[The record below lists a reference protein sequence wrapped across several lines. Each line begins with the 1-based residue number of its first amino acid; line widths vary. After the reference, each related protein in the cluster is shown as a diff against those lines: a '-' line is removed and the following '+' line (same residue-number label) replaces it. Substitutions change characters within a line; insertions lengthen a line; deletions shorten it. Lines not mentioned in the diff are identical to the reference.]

1 MNASFDTLAAARE
14 LESGGFDDMQAAVL
28 LKVMRMSGESTVTK
42 SDLALVKADLSRMKS
57 DLALVKADLSRMDES
72 LRREIAATRVEL
84 QSSIAELR
92 TEIAS
97 TAVELSGEIATAK
110 AELRADMNAMAN
122 KMLLSQLAVA
132 GLLFAAIKTF
142 T

>member
-14 LESGGFDDMQAAVL
+14 LESGGFDDKQAAVL

-42 SDLALVKADLSRMKS
+42 SDLALVKADL
-57 DLALVKADLSRMDES
+57 ALVKADLARMDES

-97 TAVELSGEIATAK
+97 TAVELGGEIATAK